1 MKDEK
6 ISGIAIYISW
16 IFFIVVVLL
25 LVYGFFTGDLFF
37 ISGGGTADDCVPNY
51 MGGCD
56 L

>member
-6 ISGIAIYISW
+6 INEIVIYISW

-25 LVYGFFTGDLFF
+25 LIYAFFTGEVPF
-37 ISGGGTADDCVPNY
+37 ISGGGTVDDCVPNY